1 MASDLLESLDEEVTC
16 PVCLGYLNDPVTVDC
31 GHVFCR
37 ACATGVCER
46 RGPRS
51 GPGPVC
57 PLCQVRIRRE
67 NFRPAWQVASLVRNI
82 QRGRQRL
89 ASVASAT
96 AGEGPGP
103 VWDLQGGKPRLAA
116 APAAAGEGTGGRCLV
131 HGEKLHFRCEDDG
144 QLLCVVCRESREHRS
159 HEVTVIEEA
168 AQTYRKG
175 ILHQVQLIKKEREEI
190 VSSRSAREKKIR
202 AMLDLTEAERR
213 KVVSEFEQMRR
224 FLEERERLLLAR
236 LDGLDGEIRNRWA
249 EFVATV
255 SVEIAQLEALVDQL
269 EKKGLQEE
277 TERRLQDVKENVS
290 RFQRERPRDLD
301 SVSLAAGQKI
311 SDFSRKTLSLQK
323 ILREFQGKLLQELES
338 DPESITLDADTA
350 NGRLEVSADGKRVT
364 RVERARPVS
373 DLAKRFDYRPCVL
386 AREGFSAGRHRWEV
400 TLELAAR
407 GSGAVGVARE
417 AVERK
422 GEFTIAPQQGIWALD
437 FSSPSVSP
445 HPPPSSSSSSSSS
458 SSFSSSS
465 ASLAQ
470 CVSHQRVGV
479 SLDYERGWIT
489 FSNPDTRSPI
499 CTFSASFSGKI
510 FPFFG
515 LWGSGSRLTVS

>member
-103 VWDLQGGKPRLAA
+103 
-116 APAAAGEGTGGRCLV
+116 
-131 HGEKLHFRCEDDG
+131 LHFRCEDDG